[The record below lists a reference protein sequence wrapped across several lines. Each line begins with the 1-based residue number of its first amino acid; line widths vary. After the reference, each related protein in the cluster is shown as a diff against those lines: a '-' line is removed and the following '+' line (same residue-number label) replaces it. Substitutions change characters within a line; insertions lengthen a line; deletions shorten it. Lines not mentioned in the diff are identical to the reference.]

1 MYLNTI
7 KKILNEAF
15 FVDEELIKEESKL
28 NEDLGID
35 SLASMQ
41 LILELE
47 NEYGI
52 HVENDEVMNIVTV
65 RDVIDLLSKK
75 VGDEQ

>member
-7 KKILNEAF
+7 KKTLNEAL

-52 HVENDEVMNIVTV
+52 HVENDEVMNIETV
-65 RDVIDLLSKK
+65 QDVIDLLKKK

>member
-65 RDVIDLLSKK
+65 RDVIDLLKKK

>member
-7 KKILNEAF
+7 KKILNESF

-65 RDVIDLLSKK
+65 RDVIDLLRKK

>member
-7 KKILNEAF
+7 KKTLNEAF

-52 HVENDEVMNIVTV
+52 HVENDEVMNIETV
-65 RDVIDLLSKK
+65 QDVIDLLKKK